1 MYNQAASLTA
11 ADPTPVWT
19 LILVL
24 PLVQASE
31 GAAARRPSLPQVAAQ
46 GPAWSG
52 TPGGGGRGDA
62 VSRWPLPVLSGEW
75 IPLLWLPCWA
85 SSTAKQAQSCC
96 QSCCVESCARLLLLL
111 CVVNKSSLQ
120 RQEEPFA
127 SRYPLNVSN
136 QSGVLHWIESMLT
149 HLAPPGIKL
158 DMVQIRQ
165 EATRGSSEG
174 ACTQCART
182 SWQSSVAREGR
193 SWVGTV
199 IRHQKHLLATAGAWI
214 ALAIPFK
221 LCLPFVPPAV
231 HGAGARGP
239 TATHAAAATAA
250 KASPASP
257 TARASGSIKHK
268 GGRGSKHRQA
278 QGC

>member
-1 MYNQAASLTA
+1 MQAGDDDEAVAGRVRHSNRNSPPWRADSGKPFRHLLPQLPVRMWLLCSKHETGSMHHGLHITGMSSRQCTTRQHPSPQLTQYL
-11 ADPTPVWT
+11 PG
-19 LILVL
+19 LLYLVL

-52 TPGGGGRGDA
+52 TPGGRGRGDA
-62 VSRWPLPVLSGEW
+62 VSRWPLPVLSGELP
-75 IPLLWLPCWA
+75 PLPRW
-85 SSTAKQAQSCC
+85 KQALPVQLKAGTLNS
-96 QSCCVESCARLLLLL
+96 VPALLLL
-111 CVVNKSSLQ
+111 CIADKSSLQ

-174 ACTQCART
+174 ACAQCA
-182 SWQSSVAREGR
+182 A
-193 SWVGTV
+193 
-199 IRHQKHLLATAGAWI
+199 HFLAG
-214 ALAIPFK
+214 
-221 LCLPFVPPAV
+221 
-231 HGAGARGP
+231 
-239 TATHAAAATAA
+239 
-250 KASPASP
+250 
-257 TARASGSIKHK
+257 
-268 GGRGSKHRQA
+268 
-278 QGC
+278 QGDP

>member
-1 MYNQAASLTA
+1 MQAGDDDKAIAGRGRHSNRNSPPWR
-11 ADPTPVWT
+11 ADSGKPFRHLLPQLPVRVWLLCRKHET
-19 LILVL
+19 GSMHHGLHITGMSRRQCTTRQHPSPISARTVILVL

-52 TPGGGGRGDA
+52 TPGGCGRGDA
-62 VSRWPLPVLSGEW
+62 VSRWPLPVLSGESL
-75 IPLLWLPCWA
+75 PLPWLPCWD
-85 SSTAKQAQSCC
+85 QALPSKLKA
-96 QSCCVESCARLLLLL
+96 VALDPAPAHLLLLL
-111 CVVNKSSLQ
+111 RGVDESYLQ

-174 ACTQCART
+174 ACAQCA
-182 SWQSSVAREGR
+182 A
-193 SWVGTV
+193 
-199 IRHQKHLLATAGAWI
+199 HFLAG
-214 ALAIPFK
+214 
-221 LCLPFVPPAV
+221 
-231 HGAGARGP
+231 
-239 TATHAAAATAA
+239 
-250 KASPASP
+250 
-257 TARASGSIKHK
+257 
-268 GGRGSKHRQA
+268 
-278 QGC
+278 QGDL